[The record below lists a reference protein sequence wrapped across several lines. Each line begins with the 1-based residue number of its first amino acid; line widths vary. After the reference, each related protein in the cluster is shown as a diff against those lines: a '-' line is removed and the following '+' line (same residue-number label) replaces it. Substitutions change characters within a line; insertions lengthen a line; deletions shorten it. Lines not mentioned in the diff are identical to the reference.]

1 MPAESEGQNRADSFH
16 SCVPTLGTAHL
27 CDIRVSI
34 DQSRTPAPTSGRKK
48 PASHGFLQRSP
59 DARQPAPVSCRNKQ
73 RATPASRGV
82 APRRLDARQPTSGLS
97 LQQAS
102 ARRSASRGATQRG
115 GRGVKCPFPWRM
127 CKGLGQLLPGPRAH
141 TAHGCMLRPAST
153 RRTASRGHHSR
164 KEPAPQ
170 RHVNRQIT
178 DVPADG
184 RTRPDAIGHA
194 LRITRTTSTL
204 HRVTRTAGREPPHHA
219 GKDDRDQHVPPM

>member
-82 APRRLDARQPTSGLS
+82 APRRLDARQPTSGL
-97 LQQAS
+97 L
-102 ARRSASRGATQRG
+102 
-115 GRGVKCPFPWRM
+115 
-127 CKGLGQLLPGPRAH
+127 
-141 TAHGCMLRPAST
+141 AST
-153 RRTASRGHHSR
+153 SERAT
-164 KEPAPQ
+164 
-170 RHVNRQIT
+170 I
-178 DVPADG
+178 
-184 RTRPDAIGHA
+184 
-194 LRITRTTSTL
+194 RITRCHAARREGCQVPLPLENVQGTRAAPPAGPHSARVHAATSKHTAN
-204 HRVTRTAGREPPHHA
+204 RITRSPQP
-219 GKDDRDQHVPPM
+219 